1 MTIQNL
7 ALTPIVVLVIQGLL
21 AWALWSIRHAF
32 VREEDYAEHLDQENL
47 LRQEDINRI
56 ATLEG
61 RLIAMDERIALLPD
75 ATTLSDLAK
84 VVESL
89 RGDLKAIDMR
99 ITGVDRLMQRLERAL
114 ERQELILRSKH
125 VAGE

>member
-1 MTIQNL
+1 MNIQNI
-7 ALTPIVVLVIQGLL
+7 ALTPIIVLIIQGLL

-32 VREEDYAEHLDQENL
+32 VREEDYAEHLEHEGH
-47 LRQEDINRI
+47 LRQEESARI
-56 ATLEG
+56 TALEG
-61 RLIAMDERIALLPD
+61 RLLSLDERIALLPD
-75 ATTLSDLAK
+75 ASSLNDLAK

-114 ERQELILRSKH
+114 DRQEVILRAKH
-125 VAGE
+125 VVGE